1 MAVTWRHPAAHE
13 DQTEMKAKLYN
24 LCLFVSLLVN
34 KDYVY
39 SGESVSLIQRN
50 RHRFSWNYAD
60 DGQSYSLERLS
71 SNINVANNRIFH
83 TIHRFRNT
91 GSRPGGPRK
100 TTPDEDDAIIR
111 AAREQPLTNAKAIHE
126 DLGLEVS
133 SMTVQRRLYAAGIH
147 HRAPATKELLTE
159 RH

>member
-1 MAVTWRHPAAHE
+1 
-13 DQTEMKAKLYN
+13 MKAKLYN